1 MHNHHLVIKPTQ
13 KNIFFYMVLMQT
25 TYRLSIS
32 LSQMPPNQSLAGM
45 LLLVRD
51 INFVCYVFL
60 FFFFGGG
67 GVLNWGFGL
76 VWQCQIMHVD
86 HKRIAVI
93 FAKATDFQLVFNF
106 EQLRIVT
113 MFGEHGIMAHIP

>member
-25 TYRLSIS
+25 TYHLSIS

-45 LLLVRD
+45 LLLDHD
-51 INFVCYVFL
+51 IN
-60 FFFFGGG
+60 FFFGGG
-67 GVLNWGFGL
+67 GVVLNWGFGL
-76 VWQCQIMHVD
+76 VGQWQIMHVGD
-86 HKRIAVI
+86 YKRIAVI
-93 FAKATDFQLVFNF
+93 FVKATDFQLVFNF
-106 EQLRIVT
+106 EQTRTVT

>member
-1 MHNHHLVIKPTQ
+1 M
-13 KNIFFYMVLMQT
+13 
-25 TYRLSIS
+25 
-32 LSQMPPNQSLAGM
+32 
-45 LLLVRD
+45 
-51 INFVCYVFL
+51 
-60 FFFFGGG
+60 
-67 GVLNWGFGL
+67 LNWGFGL

>member
-25 TYRLSIS
+25 TYHLSIS

-45 LLLVRD
+45 LLLDHD
-51 INFVCYVFL
+51 INF
-60 FFFFGGG
+60 FFWGGG
-67 GVLNWGFGL
+67 GVFKLGFWSGRA
-76 VWQCQIMHVD
+76 VAD
-86 HKRIAVI
+86 YKRIAVI
-93 FAKATDFQLVFNF
+93 FVKATDFQLVFNF
-106 EQLRIVT
+106 EQTRTVT